1 MEVTFKHL
9 ITEPIIANIKKRLR
23 SKADEISIKCFVYSS
38 ERDLLFAGF
47 SDGRV
52 CMWKPKAYENKSLL
66 YTKEYEIIRIDT
78 QKPHKGKVYT
88 ILYESIEDQELVI
101 TGSGDRTIKMWDHSQ
116 YKSEPCV
123 QTIVGHSGSILALRY
138 IRSHKIL
145 VSTSSDKTVR
155 MWCLDSG
162 RQLFRYPWF
171 LIMQVVKDFS
181 SAVLEK
187 QMDKVIWITSV
198 DATEG
203 QVANIFVGDS
213 EGSVIVFRTQYEKN
227 EASIGYSK
235 TYSLVHKYGI
245 ISILVV
251 KSDNFVFT
259 TSYDLHV
266 KGFDLTNGTGF
277 FVMKNPNNQAYTSLA
292 WDKKERELYVSDGLG
307 YLGIINVY
315 AERPIFWEKIISEP
329 IHHIQLMEERNRLI
343 VQTDSGMH
351 VFEIK
356 RGVKTKR
363 IVAHTD
369 MILKII
375 GLDPFKLPEVKNKEK
390 QQAKFITVGLDKRI
404 KLWNAVELTC
414 IAEKISPT
422 EVCSMTVLKKSQ
434 LLITG
439 HINGDLKLM
448 NFDLETVSHFD
459 L

>member
-9 ITEPIIANIKKRLR
+9 LTEPIIANAKKRLR
-23 SKADEISIKCFVYSS
+23 SKADEVTMKCFVYSQ
-38 ERDLLFAGF
+38 ERDILFAGL
-47 SDGRV
+47 SNGRV
-52 CMWKPKAYENKSLL
+52 YMWQRKAYENKSLL
-66 YTKEYEIIRIDT
+66 YTKEYETVRIDT
-78 QKPHKGKVYT
+78 QKSHKGSIYA
-88 ILYESIEDQELVI
+88 ILYETVEDQELVI
-101 TGSGDRTIKMWDHSQ
+101 TGSGDRTIKMWDRTQH
-116 YKSEPCV
+116 KADPCV
-123 QTIVGHSGSILALRY
+123 QTIVGHSGSVLALRY
-138 IRSHKIL
+138 VRSHKIL
-145 VSTSSDKTVR
+145 VSTSSDRTVR

-171 LIMQVVKDFS
+171 LILQVIKDFS

-203 QVANIFVGDS
+203 QSANIFVGDS
-213 EGSVIVFRTQYEKN
+213 EGSVIIFKTQQDRN
-227 EASIGYSK
+227 ETSIGYSK

-245 ISILVV
+245 IALLVV

-277 FVMKNPNNQAYTSLA
+277 FVMKNPNNQPYTSLA
-292 WDKKERELYVSDGLG
+292 WDKKERELYVADGLG

-315 AERPIFWEKIISEP
+315 AERPIFWEKIAAEP
-329 IHHIQLMEERNRLI
+329 IHHIQFMEEHSRLI
-343 VQTDSGMH
+343 VQTDSGMS
-351 VFEIK
+351 VFEMK
-356 RGVKTKR
+356 RGMKTKR
-363 IVAHTD
+363 IVAHSD
-369 MILKII
+369 MILKVIA
-375 GLDPFKLPEVKNKEK
+375 LDPFKLPEVKNKEK
-390 QQAKFITVGLDKRI
+390 QQAKFITVGLDRKI

-414 IAEKISPT
+414 IAEKVSPN
-422 EVCSMTVLKKSQ
+422 EVCSMAVLKKSQ

-439 HINGDLKLM
+439 HINGDLRLM